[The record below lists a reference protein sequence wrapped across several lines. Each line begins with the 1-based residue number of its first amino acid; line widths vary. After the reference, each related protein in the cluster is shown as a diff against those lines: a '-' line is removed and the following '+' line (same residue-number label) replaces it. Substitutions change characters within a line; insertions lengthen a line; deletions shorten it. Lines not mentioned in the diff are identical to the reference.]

1 MKKIVKLYL
10 INNNVLIFVP
20 DIPAIEM
27 NMQVFNP
34 NNLMKAAASS
44 ILSVLAALYL
54 IGAFYSIQEPIGFAW
69 NNHTH
74 SSLSYYSTH
83 HQSPLSFFSTLITE
97 SVEQIDD
104 DVQESK
110 TYAAQA
116 NTPFV
121 ALPVHEIPAKQVA
134 SPHLR
139 QVVLNRPSVLL
150 FILYHSWKSF
160 LF

>member
-1 MKKIVKLYL
+1 
-10 INNNVLIFVP
+10 
-20 DIPAIEM
+20 
-27 NMQVFNP
+27 MQVFNL
-34 NNLMKAAASS
+34 NYAMKVAASS
-44 ILSVLAALYL
+44 ALSVLAALYL
-54 IGAFYSIQEPIGFAW
+54 IGGFCSIPEPTGSAW
-69 NNHTH
+69 NNHH
-74 SSLSYYSTH
+74 SSLSYSSAH
-83 HQSPLSFFSTLITE
+83 HQSPFSFVSTLITE

-110 TYAAQA
+110 TLAAEVNA
-116 NTPFV
+116 PFA
-121 ALPVHEIPAKQVA
+121 ALSVYEIPAKQVA

>member
-1 MKKIVKLYL
+1 
-10 INNNVLIFVP
+10 
-20 DIPAIEM
+20 
-27 NMQVFNP
+27 MQVFNP
-34 NNLMKAAASS
+34 NNLLKAAASS

-54 IGAFYSIQEPIGFAW
+54 IGGFLVQEPIGFAW

-83 HQSPLSFFSTLITE
+83 HQSPLNFFSTLITE

-110 TYAAQA
+110 PFATQA
-116 NTPFV
+116 NEPFI
-121 ALPVHEIPAKQVA
+121 ALSVYEIPAKQIA
-134 SPHLR
+134 SPRLR

>member
-1 MKKIVKLYL
+1 MP
-10 INNNVLIFVP
+10 IFVL
-20 DIPAIEM
+20 DIPAIEI
-27 NMQVFNP
+27 NMRISKP
-34 NNLMKAAASS
+34 NDLLKTAASS
-44 ILSVLAALYL
+44 ILSVLAVLYL
-54 IGAFYSIQEPIGFAW
+54 IGGFSSIQEPTGSVW

-83 HQSPLSFFSTLITE
+83 HQVPLNFFSSLITE

-110 TYAAQA
+110 TFAAA
-116 NTPFV
+116 TKEPFS
-121 ALPVHEIPAKQVA
+121 AFIAFDIPAKQVT
-134 SPHLR
+134 SPRLR
-139 QVVLNRPSVLL
+139 QAVLNRPSVLL

>member
-1 MKKIVKLYL
+1 MP
-10 INNNVLIFVP
+10 IFVL
-20 DIPAIEM
+20 DIPAIEI
-27 NMQVFNP
+27 NMRISKP
-34 NNLMKAAASS
+34 NDLLKAAASS

-54 IGAFYSIQEPIGFAW
+54 IGGFSLIQEPTGFVS

-74 SSLSYYSTH
+74 SSLNYYSTH
-83 HQSPLSFFSTLITE
+83 HQFPFNFFSSLITE

-110 TYAAQA
+110 TFAAA
-116 NTPFV
+116 TKEPFSDFI
-121 ALPVHEIPAKQVA
+121 AFDIPAKQVT
-134 SPHLR
+134 SPRLR
-139 QVVLNRPSVLL
+139 QAVLNRPSVLL